1 MTRAPALR
9 ASHPWHR
16 HRLGL
21 ITDPWRTLMKIR
33 PAAIA
38 ALTLTA
44 LLTFTGCAGTAGSG
58 NGMEGM
64 DHGGSSSAPAETA
77 DANDADIMFATMMK
91 EHHAQAIDMSDV
103 LLSKDG
109 VDERVVSLAEEIKA
123 AQEPEIEKMD
133 QWLADWGAEDSSD
146 MEGMDHGSGMMS
158 EEDMQALEDATGA
171 DAGSLFLEQMIE
183 HHEGAVGMAQDEVD
197 NGQNSDAIALAE
209 TIIATQTDEIATMK
223 EILATL

>member
-1 MTRAPALR
+1 
-9 ASHPWHR
+9 
-16 HRLGL
+16 
-21 ITDPWRTLMKIR
+21 MKIR

-44 LLTFTGCAGTAGSG
+44 LLALTGCAGSTGSG
-58 NGMEGM
+58 DGMEGM
-64 DHGGSSSAPAETA
+64 DHSSSSAPAETA
-77 DANDADIMFATMMK
+77 DANDADIMFASMMK
-91 EHHAQAIDMSDV
+91 EHHAQAIEMSDV

-123 AQEPEIEKMD
+123 AQEPEIQKMD
-133 QWLADWGAEDSSD
+133 QWLEDWGAEDTSD

-171 DAGSLFLEQMIE
+171 DAGRLFLEQMIQ
-183 HHEGAVGMAQDEVD
+183 HHEGAVDMAQDEVD
-197 NGQNSDAIALAE
+197 DGQNSDAVALAE
-209 TIIATQTDEIATMK
+209 TIIDTQTEEIATMK